1 MASFQN
7 AAAVNA
13 PHEPAGVNISVGRY
27 LVVRWYIAA
36 NINLNLLR
44 SAVEFVDETDEVCQ
58 SSQDPDECS
67 SPDTNKA
74 ATATSFGYVVSDQH
88 SPCTGDST
96 GSRISVKSITLSHSV
111 SPRVSRELPAPT
123 SRPYPTQILPAQ
135 SLLSADRRVSLSSPG
150 HDLSFFHKPSAFIF
164 DQQQAYLLRHFID
177 NVACF
182 FDFCD
187 SERHFA
193 REVPQRA
200 KTCRTLR
207 NAVLALS
214 ARHLSRTGEF
224 DPFVS
229 DRYYQECLK
238 TLIPSLNDEAATSND
253 ELLASTVILRL
264 LEEFDGKLTLSISL
278 RMMIP
283 SLTKLAV
290 PIVGSDPQGHSFGTL
305 SFIKAQDG
313 HSKATGLRQAA
324 FWAGLRQ
331 DIFLSLTLHRSPG
344 IQHYSHHCNID
355 RSLASADDCTWA
367 CRAVV
372 HCADVLQFAF
382 GRGPRSV
389 AAHTSL
395 KEYNLNWRK
404 CRPPSFNPLFSNESD
419 ARSTETF
426 PDIRLH
432 SDWHVM
438 GVQYLLLAYTLLLA
452 HDPTLPRDTP
462 RDNDDS
468 RVVDDE
474 IKCNVRKLCGIGLSN
489 TSTPAGIFMSC
500 MGISSFSHWFFEP
513 REQQNL
519 LDVLVRT
526 EKMHGWPTVVAQN
539 QVKQAWSRP

>member
-1 MASFQN
+1 MLVSDGELPECGRCKRSGRTCVRAHSIRFRHSSGDGT
-7 AAAVNA
+7 AAGDFPNGQVWLKL
-13 PHEPAGVNISVGRY
+13 PKR
-27 LVVRWYIAA
+27 
-36 NINLNLLR
+36 
-44 SAVEFVDETDEVCQ
+44 VEFVDETDEVCQ
-58 SSQDPDECS
+58 GSQDPDECS
-67 SPDTNKA
+67 SPSTNKST
-74 ATATSFGYVVSDQH
+74 TATSFGYVLSHQET
-88 SPCTGDST
+88 PCTGDST
-96 GSRISVKSITLSHSV
+96 SSRMSVESITLSHSV
-111 SPRVSRELPAPT
+111 SPRVSRELPASPSHP
-123 SRPYPTQILPAQ
+123 SRPYPSQIPPAQ
-135 SLLSADRRVSLSSPG
+135 SPLSADRRESLSSSG

-164 DQQQAYLLRHFID
+164 DQQQAYLLRHFVD

-264 LEEFDGKLTLSISL
+264 LEEFDGKLTFSISL

-283 SLTKLAV
+283 SLIKFAV

-305 SFIKAQDG
+305 SFIKSQDG
-313 HSKATGLRQAA
+313 QAKATGLRQAS

-344 IQHYSHHCNID
+344 IQHYSHPCNID
-355 RSLASADDCTWA
+355 RSLGSADDCTWA
-367 CRAVV
+367 CRAIV

-382 GRGPRSV
+382 DHGPRSV
-389 AAHTSL
+389 AAHASL
-395 KEYNLNWRK
+395 KEYNFNWRK
-404 CRPPSFNPLFSNESD
+404 CRPPSFDPLFSNESD
-419 ARSTETF
+419 SRSPETF

-452 HDPTLPRDTP
+452 HDPTLTRETP
-462 RDNDDS
+462 RDDEDN
-468 RVVDDE
+468 RVINDE
-474 IKCNVRKLCGIGLSN
+474 IKCNLAIALLSPVSN
-489 TSTPAGIFMSC
+489 K
-500 MGISSFSHWFFEP
+500 ISSMCS
-513 REQQNL
+513 
-519 LDVLVRT
+519 
-526 EKMHGWPTVVAQN
+526 
-539 QVKQAWSRP
+539 